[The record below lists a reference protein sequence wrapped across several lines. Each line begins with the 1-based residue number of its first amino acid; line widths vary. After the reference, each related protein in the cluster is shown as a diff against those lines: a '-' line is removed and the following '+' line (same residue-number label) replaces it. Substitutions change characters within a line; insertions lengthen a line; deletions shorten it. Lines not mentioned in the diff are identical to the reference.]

1 MDLSVEEI
9 DSLIQTANDIFQIR
23 LLLQLPAPSTS
34 PVPAS
39 ILPQKEEATPV

>member
-1 MDLSVEEI
+1 ME
-9 DSLIQTANDIFQIR
+9 IQTANDIFQIR